1 MRDSHF
7 LVANFRRH
15 RDAFYH
21 LSSHELAQKSRP
33 TYNSKTDFPQ
43 RECRARRISAR
54 AALEKVRRDRR
65 RGGGRRRKEKEGK
78 SGKKRE
84 EKNASKQELSR
95 VRSEREKETRRRE
108 ALIRP
113 SGGLKPVFVYPAR
126 REYRLSV
133 VRLGV
138 LHSSKYLG
146 IFEESRVPKKT
157 VYSVGRWRDLSRER
171 TSEEKERRR
180 E

>member
-1 MRDSHF
+1 MYNSTHFNVRARAREAYMRDSHF

-21 LSSHELAQKSRP
+21 LSSRELAQKSRP

-84 EKNASKQELSR
+84 EKKRKQAGARAR
-95 VRSEREKETRRRE
+95 VPSERKKRAGE
-108 ALIRP
+108 
-113 SGGLKPVFVYPAR
+113 
-126 REYRLSV
+126 RL
-133 VRLGV
+133 
-138 LHSSKYLG
+138 
-146 IFEESRVPKKT
+146 
-157 VYSVGRWRDLSRER
+157 
-171 TSEEKERRR
+171 
-180 E
+180 

>member
-21 LSSHELAQKSRP
+21 LSSRELAQKSRP

-84 EKNASKQELSR
+84 EKNASKQEL
-95 VRSEREKETRRRE
+95 
-108 ALIRP
+108 
-113 SGGLKPVFVYPAR
+113 AR
-126 REYRLSV
+126 AFRA
-133 VRLGV
+133 
-138 LHSSKYLG
+138 
-146 IFEESRVPKKT
+146 
-157 VYSVGRWRDLSRER
+157 RER
-171 TSEEKERRR
+171 NAQERGSNPSFRGA
-180 E
+180 